1 MRRIKILSVILA
13 FLFIVNFVFSYI
25 CYKKNVEIKE
35 NLALLIEE
43 RDSLILEKE
52 LLKSDLNYANQR
64 IGLLVEDVAN
74 IYKGC
79 INEEPCKGHYPE
91 VRWYCNV
98 EGDEVSDPSHV
109 CVCDASCQ
117 MSATQL

>member
-1 MRRIKILSVILA
+1 MRRIEILSCMLA
-13 FLFIVNFVFSYI
+13 FLFLVNFIFSYLI
-25 CYKKNVEIKE
+25 YRKNLEIQE
-35 NLALLIEE
+35 SLTLLTEE
-43 RDSLILEKE
+43 RDRLILEKE

-79 INEEPCKGHYPE
+79 INEGPCKGRYPE

-109 CVCDASCQ
+109 CVCDVSCQ
-117 MSATQL
+117 MNATQL